1 MTHKPTLSILDI
13 SLTSGGAEK
22 VISLL
27 LKELVKEYHVT
38 LILFYNEI
46 HFPIPEG
53 VDVVIFSKKGPD
65 RRFYQKIAETV
76 GFIFKYNRLLRRKK
90 IQYAVSFLAFPNLVN
105 GIASLFNK
113 NVKTYVSER
122 GFPSD
127 NTSSK
132 LSLYISKIAYPL
144 LYNRCYKLF
153 SNSVYINQDLNDN
166 FGIKIPMEVV
176 YNPIELPDK
185 TVDPNSLLS
194 ISVPLKVINVGTLNH
209 RKNQSMIIRALERL
223 PRNFE
228 LTILGRGYLSNALK
242 QQAIEADLEKNI
254 ILGGN
259 VKNVNDYLI
268 EQHCF
273 ILSSHTEGF
282 PNALLEG
289 LAAGLP
295 CISTNCL
302 SGPLELLHD
311 NEKVEIPKGYFFKA
325 TYGILVNNDDD
336 EGLSKALKYLEENPE
351 ERIRYSKKSLE
362 RAKQYELPSIYKR
375 FKEFIHS

>member
-1 MTHKPTLSILDI
+1 MTQKPTLSILDI

-27 LKELVKEYHVT
+27 LKELVKEYRVT

-53 VDVVIFSKKGPD
+53 VEVIIFSKQGPD
-65 RRFYQKIAETV
+65 RKFHQKIFETI
-76 GFIFKYNRLLRRKK
+76 GFIFKYNRLLRKKK

-113 NVKTYVSER
+113 NVHTYVSER

-153 SNSVYINQDLNDN
+153 SNSIYINQDLKEN
-166 FGIKIPMEVV
+166 FGINIPMEVV
-176 YNPIELPDK
+176 YNPIELPEK
-185 TVDPNSLLS
+185 TVDPNALVKIES
-194 ISVPLKVINVGTLNH
+194 PLKVITVGTLNH
-209 RKNQSMIIRALERL
+209 RKNQAMIIKALERL
-223 PRNFE
+223 PCDFQ
-228 LTILGRGYLSNALK
+228 LTILGRGYLGDALQK
-242 QQAIEADLEKNI
+242 QAIEAGLEKEV

-259 VKNVNDYLI
+259 VKNVNEYLI
-268 EQHCF
+268 TNHCF
-273 ILSSHTEGF
+273 VLSSNTEGF

-302 SGPLELLHD
+302 SGPLELLND
-311 NEKVEIPKGYFFKA
+311 NADASIPQGDFFKA
-325 TYGILVNNDDD
+325 AYGILVNNDDD
-336 EGLSKALKYLEENPE
+336 EGLAKALKYLQENPE
-351 ERIRYSKKSLE
+351 ERKRYAQQSLE
-362 RAKQYELPSIYKR
+362 RAKEYELQSIYKR
-375 FKEFIHS
+375 FKKFIHS